1 MESFWQLFKISVWR
15 SGNYLIW
22 FLFNILFEKFLQDKW
37 TLKLKKENLAFH
49 MHKHTERGRH
59 AGSSHLLARS
69 PGALLSSKL
78 GGRELEQ
85 VFPTGGGASPAAFPG
100 CALFRI

>member
-1 MESFWQLFKISVWR
+1 
-15 SGNYLIW
+15 
-22 FLFNILFEKFLQDKW
+22 
-37 TLKLKKENLAFH
+37 